1 MHGPSS
7 GLRTRGNR
15 LATSNAKTIYQAN
28 SQHADGRRPA
38 NTATRSSASTGALL
52 IRIQQYE
59 RLIKAIVAHH
69 DISGPAHAL
78 EAIRAARIDDAS
90 TKTLG
95 ALVGQLVGS
104 YVTTE
109 AASDNEKEAELPDNA
124 VSFRFRTQ
132 LSLSVEDYIRTQDE
146 LRELVSLRNMLV
158 HHFIDRHD
166 LWTTEGCRSAQ
177 EALDSAYARIDQH
190 YEQLRGWA
198 EHMEQARQLAAEFVQ
213 SDAFRDFVINGIAPD
228 GSVDWAGAGIVR
240 VLREAA
246 RELSVEGWTPVHNAG
261 RWIQERYPT
270 QPSMAAPVGARFC
283 MNRVYSNFATAR
295 WMDYVLPGTEPRK
308 HRRIVSAL
316 RVRPIPR
323 G

>member
-1 MHGPSS
+1 MP
-7 GLRTRGNR
+7 RKFT
-15 LATSNAKTIYQAN
+15 KQI
-28 SQHADGRRPA
+28 
-38 NTATRSSASTGALL
+38 ASTLTKDDQQAQQREIQRLLGRCL

-59 RLIKAIVAHH
+59 CLMKAIVAHH

-78 EAIRAARIDDAS
+78 EAIRAARVDDAS

-95 ALVGQLVGS
+95 TLVGQLVGS

-109 AASDNEKEAELPDNA
+109 AASGNEKQAELPDNA

-132 LSLSVEDYIRTQDE
+132 LSLSAEDYIRTQDE

-158 HHFIDRHD
+158 HHFIDQHD
-166 LWTTEGCRSAQ
+166 LWTTEGCRSAL
-177 EALDSAYARIDQH
+177 ETLDSSYARIDQR

-246 RELSVEGWTPVHNAG
+246 RELAVEGWTPVNVAV
-261 RWIQERYPT
+261 RWILDRYPDQ
-270 QPSMAAPVGARFC
+270 QPAKYGCASWRQVLHESRLFELRYREVDGLRAAWYR
-283 MNRVYSNFATAR
+283 
-295 WMDYVLPGTEPRK
+295 PRE
-308 HRRIVSAL
+308 V
-316 RVRPIPR
+316 
-323 G
+323 

>member
-1 MHGPSS
+1 MGLHLVLGPDAIGSP
-7 GLRTRGNR
+7 
-15 LATSNAKTIYQAN
+15 
-28 SQHADGRRPA
+28 PA
-38 NTATRSSASTGALL
+38 MPRQFTKQIASTLTEDDQQTLQREVQRLLGRCL

-177 EALDSAYARIDQH
+177 EALDSVYARIDQH

-213 SDAFRDFVINGIAPD
+213 SDSFRDFVINGIAPD

-270 QPSMAAPVGARFC
+270 QQPAKYGCASWRQVLHESRLFELRYREVDGLRAAWYRAKE
-283 MNRVYSNFATAR
+283 A
-295 WMDYVLPGTEPRK
+295 
-308 HRRIVSAL
+308 
-316 RVRPIPR
+316 
-323 G
+323 

>member
-1 MHGPSS
+1 M
-7 GLRTRGNR
+7 GLH
-15 LATSNAKTIYQAN
+15 LVL
-28 SQHADGRRPA
+28 GREAIGSPPA
-38 NTATRSSASTGALL
+38 MPRQFTKQIASTLTEDDQQTLQREVQRLLGRCL

-261 RWIQERYPT
+261 RWIQERYPAT
-270 QPSMAAPVGARFC
+270 TSQVWLRQLAPG
-283 MNRVYSNFATAR
+283 FA
-295 WMDYVLPGTEPRK
+295 
-308 HRRIVSAL
+308 
-316 RVRPIPR
+316 
-323 G
+323 